1 MKKKKLENTIWK
13 YSFDADTWDGI
24 SLWAIPPPPKTKKKS
39 NKKSLSGTPPPTT
52 TIPHPNSPH
61 MSVLRRVK
69 MPHIKTDTS
78 LGQFVGWSIPPNFS
92 RLSQPTH
99 DQSVEVTS
107 PLPAES
113 GSGSSPYPVSVISSG
128 HGGYKQPHSAGLA
141 PKKLTLR
148 TYFPHILK
156 NNVFI

>member
-24 SLWAIPPPPKTKKKS
+24 SLWAIPPPPKTKKRATK
-39 NKKSLSGTPPPTT
+39 NHCLG
-52 TIPHPNSPH
+52 PHPPQ
-61 MSVLRRVK
+61 
-69 MPHIKTDTS
+69 PPYHIQTPLTCQCWGEWKCHTS
-78 LGQFVGWSIPPNFS
+78 LGQFVGSIVGWSIPPNFS

>member
-24 SLWAIPPPPKTKKKS
+24 SLWAIPPPPKTKKRATK
-39 NKKSLSGTPPPTT
+39 NHCLG
-52 TIPHPNSPH
+52 PHPPQ
-61 MSVLRRVK
+61 
-69 MPHIKTDTS
+69 PPYHIQTPLTCQCWGEWKCHTS

-113 GSGSSPYPVSVISSG
+113 GSGSSPYPVSVISSQDQQWPWG
-128 HGGYKQPHSAGLA
+128 VQTTPFSRPCPQEIDFADIF
-141 PKKLTLR
+141 PS
-148 TYFPHILK
+148 YFEK
-156 NNVFI
+156 